1 MKAERH
7 TTSNS
12 SQGPSEGQQGS
23 RGQRRGERAE
33 EGPLL
38 PGGGQEA
45 RALLLTFM
53 CPQPTM
59 PHRERSSVK
68 PWFPGR
74 LEKLWF
80 SDSK

>member
-7 TTSNS
+7 KTSNS
-12 SQGPSEGQQGS
+12 SHGRSEGEQGS
-23 RGQRRGERAE
+23 RGQRRGERAG

-38 PGGGQEA
+38 PGWGQVA
-45 RALLLTFM
+45 RALLLTLM
-53 CPQPTM
+53 CPQSTR
-59 PHRERSSVK
+59 PHREGSSVK

-74 LEKLWF
+74 LEKPRF